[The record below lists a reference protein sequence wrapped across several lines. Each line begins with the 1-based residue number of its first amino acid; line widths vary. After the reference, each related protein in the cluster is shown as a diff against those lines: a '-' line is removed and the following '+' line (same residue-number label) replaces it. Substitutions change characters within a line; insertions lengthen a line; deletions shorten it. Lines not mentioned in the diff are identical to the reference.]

1 MIKNL
6 FCVVAITILL
16 CAVSRG
22 DDRKTAFV
30 KKVYDGDTIE
40 LDGGVHVRYIGL
52 DAPEIHHPTKPV
64 ERMGRE
70 AMEYNRSLVEGRK
83 VDLEAGSKTKDKYGR
98 TLAYVYVGPRFINEE
113 ILRAGMAILYLD
125 ESDTEH
131 NEELAT
137 AETEARKAGRGI
149 WGLPLARPEDRYVA
163 SKGGGFNKNEKNRRK
178 VFHRPGCQFAQQI
191 KRKNIVE
198 FATYDH
204 AMDRGYRPCN
214 MCKPLERK

>member
-1 MIKNL
+1 MTRKL
-6 FCVVAITILL
+6 LSAFALTVLL
-16 CAVSRG
+16 CAASRG

-40 LDGGVHVRYIGL
+40 LDTGVHVRYIGL
-52 DAPEIHHPTKPV
+52 DAPEIHHPTKSA
-64 ERMGRE
+64 ERMGQE

-83 VDLEAGSKTKDKYGR
+83 VELEAGSKTKDKYGR
-98 TLAYVYVGPRFINEE
+98 TLAYVYAGRIFINEE
-113 ILRAGMAILYLD
+113 ILRAGMAVLYLD

-137 AETEARKAGRGI
+137 AEAEARKAGRGI

-163 SKGGGFNKNEKNRRK
+163 SKGGGFNKNEKYHRK
-178 VFHRPGCQFAQQI
+178 VFHRPGCQAVQKI

-204 AMDRGYRPCN
+204 AMDRGFRPCN
-214 MCKPLERK
+214 MCRPLERK